1 MLEWSWPAWLISV
14 AAVAASGAVAAL
26 EGHWSRARGLDIG
39 FGTHGG
45 MWSDALLLSALNA
58 LVVPWIGFGR
68 WLFWTLAAGAAGTVA
83 LHAWW
88 HGGHG
93 AGFREHMWPAR
104 PTGRWY
110 ADLSWAGWCHVVYVA
125 FEVALFVAYVA
136 TPDAGLRGGSGD
148 PAPHRSRPAR
158 RAAAAVGR
166 GATHLSR
173 GRVADHTG
181 HRRRLGNR
189 GGEDVGIAGR
199 SPGAGTLRKADDG
212 VR

>member
-1 MLEWSWPAWLISV
+1 VFEWSWPAWLISV

-58 LVVPWIGFGR
+58 LVVPWVEFGS

-110 ADLSWAGWCHVVYVA
+110 ADLSWAGWCHVVCVA
-125 FEVALFVAYVA
+125 FEVALLVAYIA
-136 TPDAGLRGGSGD
+136 TPV
-148 PAPHRSRPAR
+148 PASVVVAVTLLLTAHVPLGVLLPPWGAAR
-158 RAAAAVGR
+158 RIYREDVWQTTLAIVAVWAVAAVKLWG
-166 GATHLSR
+166 
-173 GRVADHTG
+173 
-181 HRRRLGNR
+181 
-189 GGEDVGIAGR
+189 
-199 SPGAGTLRKADDG
+199 
-212 VR
+212 

>member
-1 MLEWSWPAWLISV
+1 VLEWSWPAWLISV
-14 AAVAASGAVAAL
+14 ATVAASGVVAAL

-58 LVVPWIGFGR
+58 LVVPWVGFGR
-68 WLFWTLAAGAAGTVA
+68 WLFWTLAVGAAGTVA

-93 AGFREHMWPAR
+93 AGLREHMWPAR

-125 FEVALFVAYVA
+125 FEVALLVAYVA
-136 TPDAGLRGGSGD
+136 TPM
-148 PAPHRSRPAR
+148 PASVVVAVTLLLTAHVPLGVLLPPWSAAR
-158 RAAAAVGR
+158 RIYREDVWQTTLAIVAVWAVAAAKVWG
-166 GATHLSR
+166 
-173 GRVADHTG
+173 
-181 HRRRLGNR
+181 
-189 GGEDVGIAGR
+189 
-199 SPGAGTLRKADDG
+199 
-212 VR
+212 

>member
-58 LVVPWIGFGR
+58 LVVPWVGFGR
-68 WLFWTLAAGAAGTVA
+68 WLFWTLAVGAAGTVA

-93 AGFREHMWPAR
+93 AGLREHMWPAR

-125 FEVALFVAYVA
+125 FEVALLVAYVA
-136 TPDAGLRGGSGD
+136 TPM
-148 PAPHRSRPAR
+148 PASVVVAVSLLLTAHVPLGVLLPPWSAAR
-158 RAAAAVGR
+158 RIYREDVWQTTLAIVAVWAVAAAKVWG
-166 GATHLSR
+166 
-173 GRVADHTG
+173 
-181 HRRRLGNR
+181 
-189 GGEDVGIAGR
+189 
-199 SPGAGTLRKADDG
+199 
-212 VR
+212 

>member
-58 LVVPWIGFGR
+58 LVVPWVEFGS

-125 FEVALFVAYVA
+125 FEVALLVAYIA
-136 TPDAGLRGGSGD
+136 TPV
-148 PAPHRSRPAR
+148 PASVVVAVTLLLTAHVPLGVLLPPWGAAR
-158 RAAAAVGR
+158 RIYREDVWQTTLAIVAVWAVAAVKLWG
-166 GATHLSR
+166 
-173 GRVADHTG
+173 
-181 HRRRLGNR
+181 
-189 GGEDVGIAGR
+189 
-199 SPGAGTLRKADDG
+199 
-212 VR
+212 